1 MSARRDDGPAPGDRR
16 PSEGEWPSDVGRV
29 ADDGPVADD
38 GRPYEGRRPSE
49 DERPSDD
56 EEKVRL
62 RLSELRRPP
71 KRDWVARFA
80 FGAGVSALAGVVS
93 VLAGPRA
100 GGLFLAFPAILLASV
115 TLIAKEEGVRQAV
128 QDVGGAI
135 FGALGL
141 IGFAVVVTLTVTVW
155 PLWLSLTIATLSWA
169 ALSLALYAIVT
180 RLRR

>member
-16 PSEGEWPSDVGRV
+16 PSD
-29 ADDGPVADD
+29 
-38 GRPYEGRRPSE
+38 
-49 DERPSDD
+49 DERPFEN
-56 EEKVRL
+56 EERVRL

-71 KRDWVARFA
+71 MRDWAVRFA

-115 TLIAKEEGVRQAV
+115 TLVAKEEGVRQAG
-128 QDVGGAI
+128 QDVGGAT

-141 IGFAVVVTLTVTVW
+141 IGFAVVAALTVTVW

-169 ALSLALYAIVT
+169 ALSLALYATVT